1 MVVMVVL
8 SLLVAITVVPGK
20 TAELTSQRRQS
31 ARLDAGGI
39 QAKEALT
46 RYFILHNVLY
56 AV

>member
-20 TAELTSQRRQS
+20 TAELTSQRSQS

>member
-20 TAELTSQRRQS
+20 TAELTSQRSQS

-39 QAKEALT
+39 QAKEALCH
-46 RYFILHNVLY
+46 FILHNVLY

>member
-20 TAELTSQRRQS
+20 TAELTSQSQS